1 MRLKTGNLITLSFLI
16 VTLFSCAREKLP
28 EPPAPPAPPPPAN
41 GDQVALTAD
50 SVYLYSKEIYYWN
63 DSLPDYKTFNP
74 RQYSGADELSTAKS
88 VITRIRG
95 YARYD
100 STHEYSFATSYE
112 AGQEMKSGD
121 ETDYGFFVKAGFNY
135 ATRTYPSPSG
145 FKGWY
150 VTYVY
155 PGSDAGLVGV
165 KRGWKIN
172 KLNGTTL
179 NYDQPSVDLLNR
191 VLVNEVNSGKSAD
204 FEFIKPDGSTQINTF
219 QVKKYTANPIL
230 YQDVINT
237 PGGGK
242 VGYAVYNHFFK
253 ITGTEIDDLFN
264 YFQNNQVNDLILDL
278 RYNLGGLTATQEV
291 LANYIA
297 PPSANGGVMYT
308 FEYNQQLQNNNYPLL
323 KKKFGWPD
331 NFFSKE
337 KNTVKFAKRGSLN
350 LSRVF
355 IIVSDNTASSA
366 ELLINN
372 LKPVMNVQL
381 IGDKNTKGKP
391 VGFFGISLFD
401 KVTFYTVSFRTY
413 NRSNQGDYYTGFK
426 PDQPMYDGVDK
437 SWGDQTEDCL
447 YAALYYINNGSYP
460 PRSVSTL
467 PRSVYPELQLAP
479 RDRNF
484 PGMIRSNE

>member
-1 MRLKTGNLITLSFLI
+1 MKFGHLISGSLLGLAF
-16 VTLFSCAREKLP
+16 VSCVKDKVP
-28 EPPAPPAPPPPAN
+28 NPAPPPAN
-41 GDQVALTAD
+41 GDQIALTAD

-63 DSLPDYKTFNP
+63 TALPDYNTFNP
-74 RQYSGADELSTAKS
+74 RQYKKADELSTADS
-88 VITRIRG
+88 VIARIRD
-95 YARYD
+95 YND
-100 STHEYSFATSYE
+100 NDKSHKYSFATTFE
-112 AGQEMKSGD
+112 AGQDMKSGE
-121 ETDYGFFVKAGFNY
+121 ETDYGFFVKAGYSFSNSS
-135 ATRTYPSPSG
+135 YPSAYA

-150 VTYVY
+150 ITYVY
-155 PGSDAGLVGV
+155 PGSDAGLAGV
-165 KRGWKIN
+165 KRGWKLNKINGTQLTGTNASGNVIN
-172 KLNGTTL
+172 KALIF
-179 NYDQPSVDLLNR
+179 DA
-191 VLVNEVNSGKSAD
+191 NSGISSD

-219 QVKKYTANPIL
+219 QVKKFTANPIL

-237 PGGGK
+237 PTGRK
-242 VGYAVYNHFFK
+242 VGYVVYNHFFR

-264 YFQNNQVNDLILDL
+264 YFQSNQINELILDL
-278 RYNLGGLTATQEV
+278 RYNLGGLTATQDV

-331 NFFSKE
+331 NFFSKD
-337 KNTVKFAKRGSLN
+337 KYNNTIKFAKKGSLN

-413 NRSNQGDYYTGFK
+413 NRNNQGDYYSGFT
-426 PDQPMYDGVDK
+426 PDQKMYDGVDK
-437 SWGDQTEDCL
+437 NWGDQTEDCL
-447 YAALYYINNGSYP
+447 YAALYYINNGNYP
-460 PRSVSTL
+460 PRSVSSL
-467 PRSVYPELQLAP
+467 PRSVFPELQLAP

-484 PGMIRSNE
+484 PGMIR